1 MPEPIKQPTSSLLA
15 AEVSA
20 LVHQVELNRAGWWDR
35 TVQRLVLAAVWLC
48 EGTPT
53 TDDVNGML
61 KSSFSLDLSR
71 GKFDS
76 AVGVL
81 EAQGLIIRAPGGGL
95 RIPDQKRTEFEK
107 EIAAAEAGTRAARE
121 FFFELV
127 AKSGQAIDAVEAWD
141 VFDEEFLTPLIRDVG
156 ANAYRLLA
164 GERLVADAGL
174 VDRFLKR
181 FNAKLRPALKD
192 LVTAFLDPKRAE
204 VRGHVSRMLHATFCV
219 EASGLS
225 EEAVQRLTKAMG
237 KQVVFRIFV
246 DTNFLFS
253 LLELHENPSNAAAAE
268 LQEVIAKLKTDPK
281 VQLYVTPRTIEEA
294 KTSLSGAKFRATGL
308 PAGLAFT
315 HAALRAGVSGM
326 TERFLIERARRDGKL
341 SANDWFDPYL
351 NDFVPLAR
359 AKGVELF
366 NVKLDS
372 YAAREDVVDDIAL
385 VMRFEEKLPPRHR
398 RKSYEK
404 VSHDMILWHFVNDNR
419 PALVESPIDA

>member
-1 MPEPIKQPTSSLLA
+1 MPKAIKRSTSSLQA
-15 AEVSA
+15 AEISA

-35 TVQRLVLAAVWLC
+35 TVQRLILAAVWLC
-48 EGTPT
+48 EGPPT
-53 TDDVNGML
+53 TDDVNEML

-76 AVGVL
+76 AIGVL
-81 EAQGLIIRAPGGGL
+81 ETQNLIIRIPGGGL
-95 RIPDQKRTEFEK
+95 RIPDQKRAEFEK

-127 AKSGQAIDAVEAWD
+127 AKSGQAIEPAEAWK

-164 GERLVADAGL
+164 GERLVADEGL

-181 FNAKLRPALKD
+181 FERKVRPALKQ
-192 LVTAFLDPKRAE
+192 LVTSFLDPKRPE
-204 VRGHVSRMLHATFCV
+204 IRGHVSRMLHATFCV

-268 LQEVIAKLKTDPK
+268 LQEVIAKLKTNPK

-294 KTSLSGAKFRATGL
+294 KSSLSAAKFRATGL
-308 PAGLAFT
+308 PVGIAFT
-315 HAALRAGVSGM
+315 QAALRAGVSGM
-326 TERFLIERARRDGKL
+326 MERFLIERARQNEKL
-341 SANDWFDPYL
+341 SVNDWFDPYL

-372 YAAREDVVDDIAL
+372 YATREDVVDDINL
-385 VMRFEEKLPPRHR
+385 VMRFEEKVSRHR
-398 RKSYEK
+398 RKSSREG
-404 VSHDMILWHFVNDNR
+404 VARHDSMAFC
-419 PALVESPIDA
+419 